1 MTRYSYSRIDAFK
14 QCPQKYELA
23 YIRRVPKT
31 GQGIEAFMGSRV
43 HEALEWLYSAVSMGR
58 VPEAGEVLERYRRS
72 WDEGWTP
79 EIRVVREEFT
89 PQDYK
94 AAGGKQI
101 RDYYAR
107 YHPFDDGVTVGLEK
121 RVEIDLGDGRS
132 LMGYIDRLVK
142 VADGAWEIHD
152 YKTSR
157 TLPTQE
163 EADADRQ
170 LALYQIAVQRMYP
183 EARDVTL
190 VWHYLFFDEEVRS
203 KRTPQELEALLA
215 EVREDIAVIE
225 QAQEF
230 PTNVG
235 TLCDWCDYRAAC
247 PAWKHEWELEQA
259 DQKTLEEDDDV
270 ALVERYARI
279 TGEARALEREKQ
291 EVREEL
297 LRRMRERGL
306 EAMAGTEHRVRVSRT
321 KKAVVPRPGDPARRE
336 LEELLKGAGLWDRFS
351 TLDTRA
357 AGGVLDDPA
366 IPDDVRETARRYVTI
381 EESETLRISRRE
393 G

>member
-1 MTRYSYSRIDAFK
+1 MTQYSYSRIESFK

-31 GQGIEAFMGSRV
+31 GRGIEAFMGSCV
-43 HEALEWLYSAVSMGR
+43 HEALEWLYGAVSMGR
-58 VPEAGEVLERYRRS
+58 VPEAAEVLERYRRS
-72 WDEGWTP
+72 WDEGWAP

-94 AAGGKQI
+94 AAGEKQV
-101 RDYYAR
+101 RDFYAR
-107 YHPFDDGVTVGLEK
+107 YHPFDDGVTIGLEK
-121 RVEIDLGDGRS
+121 RVEIELDDGRS
-132 LMGYIDRLVK
+132 LMGFIDRLVK
-142 VADGAWEIHD
+142 VADGVWEIHD

-157 TLPTQE
+157 SLPTQE
-163 EADADRQ
+163 DVDADRQ

-183 EARDVTL
+183 EVRDVTL
-190 VWHYLFFDEEVRS
+190 VWHYLFFDQELRS
-203 KRTPQELEALLA
+203 KRSPEELEALLA
-215 EVREDIAVIE
+215 EVREDIVAIE
-225 QAQEF
+225 QATDF

-235 TLCDWCDYRAAC
+235 TLCDWCDYRGAC
-247 PAWKHEWELEQA
+247 PAWKHEWEIEQA
-259 DQKTLEEDDDV
+259 DQRTLEEDDDV
-270 ALVERYARI
+270 ALVERYARV
-279 TGEARALEREKQ
+279 TEEARALGREK
-291 EVREEL
+291 EELREEL

-321 KKAVVPRPGDPARRE
+321 TRASVPAQGDPARQE

-357 AGGVLDDPA
+357 AGSVLDDPA
-366 IPDDVRETARRYVTI
+366 IPDDVRQAAQRYVTI
-381 EESETLRISRRE
+381 EESETLRVSKRK